1 MGRAGQHSA
10 ALTAIPTS
18 ACATF
23 SRDDTKWQGAELA
36 GSLVKLFTGSLVFCV
51 LNACLDVFCRGPA
64 VKPVGEPDAV
74 TPLVRFDE
82 RRWETG

>member
-10 ALTAIPTS
+10 VLTAIPTS
-18 ACATF
+18 VRATS

-36 GSLVKLFTGSLVFCV
+36 GSLVKLFMENLVFCV
-51 LNACLDVFCRGPA
+51 LNACPDVSRRGPA

-74 TPLVRFDE
+74 APHVRFDE